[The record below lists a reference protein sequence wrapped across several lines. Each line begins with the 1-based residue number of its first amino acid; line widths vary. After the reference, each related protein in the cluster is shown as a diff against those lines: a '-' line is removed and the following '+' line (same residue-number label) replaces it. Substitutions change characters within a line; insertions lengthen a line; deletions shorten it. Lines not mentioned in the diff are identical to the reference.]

1 MAGSAAATVRG
12 EMPGA
17 VRERLERR
25 PERHLRVLPPVPR
38 AYAVAPAAGGG
49 AAGRSARGARPAVA
63 LGHAAGWPGKPALPP
78 LRLTARG
85 RRLVAALAL
94 LLVLCVVALGTAVLG
109 GDGAGLELMGTT
121 RVIVEP
127 GDTLW
132 SIASAAA
139 GGRDVREVVDGIQ
152 LLNGLDGSAIL
163 PGQVLRLP

>member
-1 MAGSAAATVRG
+1 M
-12 EMPGA
+12 
-17 VRERLERR
+17 
-25 PERHLRVLPPVPR
+25 
-38 AYAVAPAAGGG
+38 
-49 AAGRSARGARPAVA
+49 
-63 LGHAAGWPGKPALPP
+63 
-78 LRLTARG
+78 TARG